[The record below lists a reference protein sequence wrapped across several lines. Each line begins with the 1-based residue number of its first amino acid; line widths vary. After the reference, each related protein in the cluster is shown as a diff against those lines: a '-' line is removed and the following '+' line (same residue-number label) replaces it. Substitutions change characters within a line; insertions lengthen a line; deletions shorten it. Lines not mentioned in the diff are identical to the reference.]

1 MQQQKKQNSNQCAK
15 LKKGII
21 SQKAYEMC
29 ARERDVLDVIL
40 YLFIVFSNLFIYA
53 T

>member
-1 MQQQKKQNSNQCAK
+1 MNTTKKTRTLISVRNE
-15 LKKGII
+15 KGII

-29 ARERDVLDVIL
+29 ARERDFLDVIL
-40 YLFIVFSNLFIYA
+40 YLFIVFSNLLIYA